1 MHSLFSGKDRDLKIQ
16 RQRVLYR
23 GLTENLR
30 QIKGDFTIE
39 IEDSFWGLSD
49 ISALTNLETVE
60 GSEFKI
66 KGCYK
71 LKDFTPL
78 KQALTSYQG
87 TFLTY
92 SNGYNPTKEQILN
105 GEGKQ

>member
-1 MHSLFSGKDRDLKIQ
+1 
-16 RQRVLYR
+16 
-23 GLTENLR
+23 
-30 QIKGDFTIE
+30 IE
-39 IEDSFWGLSD
+39 GEDSCWGLSH
-49 ISALTNLETVE
+49 INAITNRETEE

-71 LKDFTPL
+71 LEDFTPL

-87 TFLTY
+87 TFSTY

>member
-1 MHSLFSGKDRDLKIQ
+1 MAKKKGPYVEIIGKWKHECVSPSRRYD
-16 RQRVLYR
+16 
-23 GLTENLR
+23 
-30 QIKGDFTIE
+30 
-39 IEDSFWGLSD
+39 
-49 ISALTNLETVE
+49 TNLETVE